1 MKPRLRSYDPFA
13 NLNPHVTQPAAND
26 AVTRA
31 TLPTPAKNNSRSVLE
46 TRYPGM
52 AQAIS
57 LMWGYP
63 EMNAYFDRLWLAD
76 GSQTPIDPEAM
87 SELML
92 LAQIHQ
98 TIVPQRPA
106 RSLSSIYGTDYARN
120 GRTDV
125 WEDVPSR
132 R

>member
-13 NLNPHVTQPAAND
+13 NLHPNVARLAAND
-26 AVTRA
+26 AVTR
-31 TLPTPAKNNSRSVLE
+31 TTPAPGGKDSGRSVIE

-63 EMNAYFDRLWLAD
+63 EMNAYFDRLWIAD

-87 SELML
+87 SEFML
-92 LAQIHQ
+92 LAQVHQ
-98 TIVPQRPA
+98 MLVPQRPG
-106 RSLSSIYGTDYARN
+106 RSLATIYGTDYSGGGKR
-120 GRTDV
+120 DL
-125 WEDVPSR
+125 WDDVPSR

>member
-13 NLNPHVTQPAAND
+13 NLHPQMAQPAAND
-26 AVTRA
+26 AVTRN
-31 TLPTPAKNNSRSVLE
+31 TPALAANDSERSVIE
-46 TRYPGM
+46 SRHPGM

-63 EMNAYFDRLWLAD
+63 ELNAYFDRLWIAD

-98 TIVPQRPA
+98 ILVPQRPG
-106 RSLSSIYGTDYARN
+106 RSLATIYGSDYARG
-120 GRTDV
+120 GRRDV
-125 WEDVPSR
+125 WEDVPPR